1 MSFCFVMIRRPP
13 RSPRTDTLFPYT
25 TLFRSRA
32 IRAAAPRPRAAA
44 PPKLHTCPTRART
57 RAAPGADRTRCSW
70 QLPQEAV
77 EQRGDLVGVGE
88 ERRVAAVFDD
98 RERRIRRGVRRR
110 AHRARVDQAIATPGD
125 PQARHGEPGQHRSEE
140 HTSELQS

>member
-1 MSFCFVMIRRPP
+1 MLLRPP
-13 RSPRTDTLFPYT
+13 RSTRTDTLFPYT
-25 TLFRSRA
+25 TLFRSRGPRGSRA

-70 QLPQEAV
+70 QLPPETV

-88 ERRVAAVFDD
+88 ARRVAAVFDA
-98 RERRIRRGVRRR
+98 RVRRIRRS
-110 AHRARVDQAIATPGD
+110 AESRVGTECVCTCESRWLRYP
-125 PQARHGEPGQHRSEE
+125 
-140 HTSELQS
+140 